1 MDMKISPLVP
11 ADFPDMPDVK
21 GLEIKTYE
29 ARVVYKNR
37 DDLLLVK
44 FAQGTQVAGVFTK
57 SRTRSASVEWCVK
70 HLTSGSDGRLL
81 MVNSGNSNAFTG
93 AAGERSVVGILSHLA
108 EKFSIKSDE
117 IYTSST
123 GVIGELLSGQNLLDV
138 VDADKVSAVENAYI
152 AAAGAIKTTDT
163 FAKYATRN
171 VKIGGADVTI
181 NIIAKGSGMIAPDM
195 ATMLSYIFTDA
206 NVNKNALQK
215 ILNVAV
221 GKSFNSITVDSDT
234 STSDTVLLFAT
245 GASDAPY
252 IDDADDEKLVE
263 FIAAIDELC
272 LEMAQQIVKDGEG
285 ASKFITVHING
296 AEDDRAAKVIGLSIA
311 NSPLVKTA
319 VAGEDANWGRI
330 IMAIG
335 KSGEMADRDL
345 IEIAIGGVKIT
356 QNGQVVDDYDEAPVT
371 QHMRGQYVDID
382 VKLGLGDGE
391 ATVYTCDLTHGYIEI
406 NADYR
411 S

>member
-1 MDMKISPLVP
+1 MKTSPLVP
-11 ADFPDMPDVK
+11 AHFPDMPKVK

-37 DDLLLVK
+37 DDLLLVR
-44 FAQGTQVAGVFTK
+44 FDQGTQVAGVFTK
-57 SRTRSASVEWCVK
+57 SRTRSASVDWCKK
-70 HLTSGSDGRLL
+70 HLASGLDGRLL

-93 AAGERSVVGILSHLA
+93 AAGERSVTDILAHLA
-108 EKFSIKSDE
+108 AKFNIKADE

-123 GVIGELLSGQNLLDV
+123 GVIGQLLSGQDLLNV
-138 VDADKVSAVENAYI
+138 VDADAVSKVDNAYV
-152 AAAGAIKTTDT
+152 AAANAIKTTDT
-163 FAKYATRN
+163 FAKYATKS
-171 VKIGGADVTI
+171 VSIDGAAVTI

-195 ATMLSYIFTDA
+195 ATMLSYAFTDA
-206 NVNKNALQK
+206 NISQNALQK
-215 ILNVAV
+215 ILSVAV

-245 GASDAPY
+245 GGSDALH
-252 IDDADDEKLVE
+252 IDDADDTRLAE
-263 FIAAIDELC
+263 FVAAIDALC

-285 ASKFITVHING
+285 ASKFITVKIDG

-319 VAGEDANWGRI
+319 IAGEDANWGRI

-356 QNGQVVDDYDEAPVT
+356 QNGQVVDGYDETPVT
-371 QHMRGQYVDID
+371 QHMQGQYVDIE
-382 VKLGLGDGE
+382 VGLGLGDGA
-391 ATVYTCDLTHGYIEI
+391 ATIYTCDLTHGYIEI

>member
-1 MDMKISPLVP
+1 MKISPLVP